1 MQRAVSFYRRWKK
14 KTRRA
19 ERGFENNESGFIA
32 VFPLPEG
39 TRLTRINCLNL
50 FMPSEKCVTVLF

>member
-14 KTRRA
+14 FARD

-32 VFPLPEG
+32 VFPLPKG
-39 TRLTRINCLNL
+39 ARLTRINCLNL
-50 FMPSEKCVTVLF
+50 FMPRKECVTVLF